1 MHTIVSKSSFL
12 HFQQKLA
19 MKIQIWPRNNQENSI
34 FRHSGEVKW
43 RHHNFAFKFLH
54 FHRSM
59 FCKILKT
66 QNFYKKSTISM
77 KNRTQTQENC
87 LKLTFL
93 GTTRLLR
100 PPAERKMA
108 ENKIQDNLVHNIL
121 RILGKISNFQKN
133 SQSLNSFFSK
143 ENSKLL

>member
-1 MHTIVSKSSFL
+1 
-12 HFQQKLA
+12 
-19 MKIQIWPRNNQENSI
+19 
-34 FRHSGEVKW
+34 
-43 RHHNFAFKFLH
+43 
-54 FHRSM
+54 
-59 FCKILKT
+59 
-66 QNFYKKSTISM
+66 M
-77 KNRTQTQENC
+77 KNRTQTQENS

-108 ENKIQDNLVHNIL
+108 ENKNQDNLVHNIL